1 MKNLTPYLILLM
13 AALSAC
19 RQPSKERTSLPAEPL
34 KNHLFGYPGASHIIQ
49 EYTRYLRTLDT
60 TNLATSR
67 MAENEFDSLFAH
79 QSPEVCDT
87 GFMLFKNYQRL
98 FDTGDS
104 AARKFIYPVALD
116 TLAAAEYQGKKLGG
130 QQRTAQQKLWDNNFI
145 VQEEEG
151 SPYIV
156 MGWRLVTAHFS
167 PYVSAPMKEILI
179 AETNQQR
186 EGFLEDASLTIDPS
200 TLVGRTIFWERFL
213 TRYPKNIYDSDAR
226 SRYNVLLY
234 ILVSG
239 ADNAEV
245 TNYDSSYT
253 LTPYFD
259 SVYHLIMDHNPDSR
273 TNTVI
278 KPFFEAIRARDS
290 ATMKRIRDSVPLY

>member
-1 MKNLTPYLILLM
+1 MKNPTPYLILLI

-19 RQPSKERTSLPAEPL
+19 RQPSKQPASLPAEPL
-34 KNHLFGYPGASHIIQ
+34 KNHLPGYPGASHVIR

-67 MAENEFDSLFAH
+67 MAENEFDSLFAR

-87 GFMLFKNYQRL
+87 GFMLFKNYQGFL
-98 FDTGDS
+98 DTGDS
-104 AARKFIYPVALD
+104 IARKFIYPVTLD
-116 TLAAAEYQGKKLGG
+116 TLAAAEYQGKKLGA
-130 QQRTAQQKLWDNNFI
+130 QQQTAQQKLRDNNFI

-151 SPYIV
+151 NPYIV
-156 MGWRLVTAHFS
+156 MGWRLVTPHFS
-167 PYVSAPMKEILI
+167 PFVSAPMKEILM

-186 EGFLEDASLTIDPS
+186 EGFLEDASLMIDAS
-200 TLVGRTIFWERFL
+200 TLAGRTIFWERFL
-213 TRYPKNIYDSDAR
+213 TRYPKHVYDSEAR

-234 ILVSG
+234 VLVSG
-239 ADNAEV
+239 ADNVPV
-245 TNYDSSYT
+245 TLDDSPYT

-259 SVYHLIMDHNPDSR
+259 SAFHVIMDNSPDSR

-290 ATMKRIRDSVPLY
+290 ATMKHIRDSVPLF